1 MIGGREMLE
10 YIWQYSKYYG
20 DMLATTKRLYDDEEY
35 YASIMILFNATEL
48 ICKSVRDNYA
58 GNFAN
63 DLKWLNEH
71 GLLND
76 EDYSFLDGKE
86 NGIRSIRNI
95 MMHRDAYQ
103 YCLESENGK
112 ALPFTESDTWQL
124 VYDSYAPRIIEI
136 LSKLVRTQLISEL
149 NFE

>member
-1 MIGGREMLE
+1 MLE

-48 ICKSVRDNYA
+48 ICKSVRDNYT

-124 VYDSYAPRIIEI
+124 VYDSYAPSIIEI

-149 NFE
+149 NLE

>member
-1 MIGGREMLE
+1 MLE

-35 YASIMILFNATEL
+35 YASIMIMFNATEL

>member
-1 MIGGREMLE
+1 MPE

-20 DMLATTKRLYDDEEY
+20 DMMATTKRLYDNGEY
-35 YASIMILFNATEL
+35 YTSVTLLFNVTEL
-48 ICKSVRDNYA
+48 ICKAVKDDYA
-58 GNFAN
+58 GNFSN

-86 NGIRSIRNI
+86 NGMRNIRNI

-124 VYDSYAPRIIEI
+124 VYASYAPRIIEI

-149 NFE
+149 EP